1 MNLLQGMGDGV
12 LAIGLNALLPV
23 GILVSEQ
30 EQRQLVTTLPLCLE
44 EKIAMRAMVLR
55 LRNATG

>member
-30 EQRQLVTTLPLCLE
+30 ERRQLVTTLPLCLE

>member
-23 GILVSEQ
+23 GFLVSEE
-30 EQRQLVTTLPLCLE
+30 EQQQLVTILPLC
-44 EKIAMRAMVLR
+44 
-55 LRNATG
+55 